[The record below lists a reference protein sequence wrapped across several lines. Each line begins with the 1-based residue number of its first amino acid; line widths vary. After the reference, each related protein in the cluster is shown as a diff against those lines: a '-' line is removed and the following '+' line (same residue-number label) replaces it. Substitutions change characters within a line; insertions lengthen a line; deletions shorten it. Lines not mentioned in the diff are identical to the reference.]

1 MPELIQPT
9 TERLQLR
16 QWREEDKPVFAEM
29 NADPRVMEFFPSL
42 LTRQQSDAGVDR
54 SIAHIEKYGWGFWAL
69 ELRDTN
75 EFLGFVGMKNVT
87 EDLPFTPAV
96 EIGWRLAF
104 PHWGKGYASEA
115 AQASLD
121 VAFNTLNLSEVV
133 SFTALQNLRSQR
145 VMERL
150 GMRRDSLV
158 FEHPLV
164 PSESHLQRHCL
175 YRLSADDWKKS

>member
-16 QWREEDKPVFAEM
+16 QWREDDKSVFAEM

-54 SIAHIEKYGWGFWAL
+54 SITHIEKYGWGFWAL

-150 GMRRDSLV
+150 GMQRDSLV

-164 PSESHLQRHCL
+164 PNDSNLQRHCL
-175 YRLSADDWKKS
+175 YRLSADEWQKI